1 MKIGVDIDNVICT
14 TSEAVIEY
22 LNERLPITLSL
33 DDINEYWMEKS
44 IPEQY
49 RWAVSLAFHDSAMW
63 KKVKMIE
70 GAAKGIKTLYKNGN
84 EIFFVT
90 STTPDN
96 LKKKIKFLKRNLPF
110 LSGNYIN
117 DHIITIK
124 QKTLLNLDIMIDD
137 YLDNLIGERSYY
149 SICLAYPWNIKI
161 ISEEPNFIRVK
172 NWRDIIIT
180 IEKRKLNKLANPIK
194 TYLQ

>member
-33 DDINEYWMEKS
+33 DDIKEYWMEKS

-49 RWAVSLAFHDSAMW
+49 RWTVGLAFHDSAMW

-70 GAAKGIKTLYKNGN
+70 GAAKGIETLYKEGD

-96 LKKKIKFLKRNLPF
+96 LKKKIKFLKRNLPIPED
-110 LSGNYIN
+110 YI
-117 DHIITIK
+117 DSHCISIK
-124 QKTLLNLDIMIDD
+124 NKQLLNLSILIDD
-137 YLDNLIGERSYY
+137 CLDNLVGERSYY
-149 SICLAYPWNIKI
+149 SICFDYPWNRNIV
-161 ISEEPNFIRVK
+161 SMPNFVRAKDWNEILEQILTYKDLR
-172 NWRDIIIT
+172 T
-180 IEKRKLNKLANPIK
+180 NK
-194 TYLQ
+194 

>member
-49 RWAVSLAFHDSAMW
+49 RWAVGLAFHDSAMW

-70 GAAKGIKTLYKNGN
+70 GAAEGIETLYKKGA

-96 LKKKIKFLKRNLPF
+96 LKKKIKFLKRNLSF
-110 LSGNYIN
+110 LSGDYIN
-117 DHIITIK
+117 NHIITIK

-180 IEKRKLNKLANPIK
+180 IENLTFLKNYSIINIE
-194 TYLQ
+194 

>member
-49 RWAVSLAFHDSAMW
+49 RWAVGLAFHDSAMW
-63 KKVKMIE
+63 KKVEMIE
-70 GAAKGIKTLYKNGN
+70 GAAKGIETLYKEGE

-110 LSGNYIN
+110 LSGSYIN

-149 SICLAYPWNIKI
+149 SICLAYPWNRKVN
-161 ISEEPNFIRVK
+161 SEEPNFIRVK
-172 NWRDIIIT
+172 NWKDIIIT
-180 IEKRKLNKLANPIK
+180 IENLTFLKNYSIINIE
-194 TYLQ
+194 

>member
-22 LNERLPITLSL
+22 LNERLPISLSL

-49 RWAVSLAFHDSAMW
+49 RWAVGLAFHDSAMW

-70 GAAKGIKTLYKNGN
+70 GAAKGIKTLYKNGD

-110 LSGNYIN
+110 LLGNYIN

-172 NWRDIIIT
+172 NWEDIIAT
-180 IEKRKLNKLANPIK
+180 IKKLTFLKNYSIINIE
-194 TYLQ
+194 

>member
-49 RWAVSLAFHDSAMW
+49 RWAVGLAFHDSAMW

-70 GAAKGIKTLYKNGN
+70 GAAEGIETLYKKGD

-96 LKKKIKFLKRNLPF
+96 LKKKIKFLKRNLSF
-110 LSGNYIN
+110 LSGDYIN
-117 DHIITIK
+117 NHMITIK

-161 ISEEPNFIRVK
+161 ISEEPNFTRVK

-180 IEKRKLNKLANPIK
+180 IENLTFLKNYSIINIE
-194 TYLQ
+194 

>member
-22 LNERLPITLSL
+22 LNERIPITLSL

-49 RWAVSLAFHDSAMW
+49 RWTVGLAFHDSAMW

-70 GAAKGIKTLYKNGN
+70 GAAKGIETLYKKGD

-110 LSGNYIN
+110 LSGDYIN

-124 QKTLLNLDIMIDD
+124 QKTLLNLDIMVDD
-137 YLDNLIGERSYY
+137 YLNNLIGERSYY
-149 SICLAYPWNIKI
+149 SICLDYPWNRKV
-161 ISEEPNFIRVK
+161 SSGEPNFIRVK
-172 NWRDIIIT
+172 DWEDIVKT
-180 IEKRKLNKLANPIK
+180 VDVYFTLRKKN
-194 TYLQ
+194 

>member
-49 RWAVSLAFHDSAMW
+49 RWAVGLAFHDSAMW

-180 IEKRKLNKLANPIK
+180 IENLTFLKNYSIINIE
-194 TYLQ
+194 

>member
-49 RWAVSLAFHDSAMW
+49 RWAVGLAFHDSAMW

-172 NWRDIIIT
+172 NWRDVIIT
-180 IEKRKLNKLANPIK
+180 IENLTFLKNYSIINIE
-194 TYLQ
+194 

>member
-49 RWAVSLAFHDSAMW
+49 RWAVGLAFHDSAMW

-110 LSGNYIN
+110 LLGNYIN

-172 NWRDIIIT
+172 NWEDIIIT
-180 IEKRKLNKLANPIK
+180 IENLTFLKNYSIINIE
-194 TYLQ
+194 

>member
-1 MKIGVDIDNVICT
+1 MKIGIDIDNVICT
-14 TSEAVIEY
+14 TSEAVVEY

-49 RWAVSLAFHDSAMW
+49 RWAVGLAFHDSAMW

-70 GAAKGIKTLYKNGN
+70 GAAEGIETLYKKDD

-110 LSGNYIN
+110 LSGDYIN

-149 SICLAYPWNIKI
+149 SICLDYPWNRKI
-161 ISEEPNFIRVK
+161 AANTSNFIRVK
-172 NWRDIIIT
+172 NWEEIVQTVDIYFT
-180 IEKRKLNKLANPIK
+180 LRKKN
-194 TYLQ
+194 

>member
-49 RWAVSLAFHDSAMW
+49 RWAVDLAFHDSAMW

-70 GAAKGIKTLYKNGN
+70 GAAKGIETLYKEGE

-110 LSGNYIN
+110 LSGSYIN
-117 DHIITIK
+117 DHMITIK

-137 YLDNLIGERSYY
+137 YLNNLIGERSYY
-149 SICLAYPWNIKI
+149 SICLAYPWNRKV

-172 NWRDIIIT
+172 DWRDIIIT
-180 IEKRKLNKLANPIK
+180 IENLTFLKNYSIINIE
-194 TYLQ
+194 

>member
-33 DDINEYWMEKS
+33 DDINEYWMERS

-49 RWAVSLAFHDSAMW
+49 RWAVGLAFHDSAMW

-70 GAAKGIKTLYKNGN
+70 GAAEGIETLYKKGD

-124 QKTLLNLDIMIDD
+124 QKTLLNLDIMVDD
-137 YLDNLIGERSYY
+137 YLNNLIGERSYY
-149 SICLAYPWNIKI
+149 SICLDYPWNRKT
-161 ISEEPNFIRVK
+161 SSFVPNFIRVK
-172 NWRDIIIT
+172 DWEDIVKTVDIYFT
-180 IEKRKLNKLANPIK
+180 LRKKN
-194 TYLQ
+194 

>member
-49 RWAVSLAFHDSAMW
+49 RWAVGLAFHDSAMW

-70 GAAKGIKTLYKNGN
+70 GAAKGIETLYKNGD

-110 LSGNYIN
+110 LLGNYIN

-172 NWRDIIIT
+172 NWEDIVATIKKLTFLKNYSIIN
-180 IEKRKLNKLANPIK
+180 IE
-194 TYLQ
+194 